1 MGAGMSGFTVD
12 TCGDGAI
19 GFASEEH
26 FKKGDGIV
34 LFFLPRESHSRVDFI
49 ETLIEFDKRVSGQGG
64 L

>member
-26 FKKGDGIV
+26 IKKGDGIV
-34 LFFLPRESHSRVDFI
+34 LFFLPHELDLRV
-49 ETLIEFDKRVSGQGG
+49 TLFGFF
-64 L
+64 LL